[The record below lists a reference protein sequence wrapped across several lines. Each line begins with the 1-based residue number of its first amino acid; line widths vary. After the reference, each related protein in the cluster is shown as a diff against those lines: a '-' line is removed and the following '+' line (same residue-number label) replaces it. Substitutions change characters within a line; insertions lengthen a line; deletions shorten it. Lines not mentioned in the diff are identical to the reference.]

1 MFALLLQQG
10 LPLGLRLA
18 DTGTNL
24 LLNHLASRLEGL
36 VEVFLLLVDLIAQA
50 CVLLLDALDEDVRK
64 FAHVL
69 EFRLDAL

>member
-1 MFALLLQQG
+1 M
-10 LPLGLRLA
+10 RLA
-18 DTGTNL
+18 DTGANL
-24 LLNHLASRLEGL
+24 LLDYLASRLEGL

-50 CVLLLDALDEDVRK
+50 CVLLLDALDEDVRE